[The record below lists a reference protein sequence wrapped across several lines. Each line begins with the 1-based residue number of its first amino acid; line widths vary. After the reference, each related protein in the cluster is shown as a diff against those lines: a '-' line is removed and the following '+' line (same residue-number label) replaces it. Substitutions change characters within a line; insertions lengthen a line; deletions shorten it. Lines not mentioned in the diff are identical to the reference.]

1 MSIEQDAKRYQHL
14 CSAITLP
21 AEFFYLLT
29 LGASKEILDPVI
41 DKDMKGNYIESLD

>member
-14 CSAITLP
+14 CNAITLP

-29 LGASKEILDPVI
+29 LGASKEILAPVI
-41 DKDMKGNYIESLD
+41 DKDMAGNHIESLN

>member
-14 CSAITLP
+14 CNSISLP
-21 AEFFYLLT
+21 TEFFYLLT

-41 DKDMKGNYIESLD
+41 DKDMAGNYIESLD